1 MYNENYETD
10 FTERA
15 WDSLYSVVDHTYFRD
30 QDAHL
35 IYEALEHRL
44 KYISFGEY
52 LKRTMNCNFI

>member
-35 IYEALEHRL
+35 MQRIHL
-44 KYISFGEY
+44 K
-52 LKRTMNCNFI
+52 